1 MVREGPNLA
10 QRAMI
15 LAGIAIAVIVGIV
28 AYRIWNGYGIAFD
41 NAARTQMN
49 AVRLLEASTEA
60 TFQSVE
66 IVLERTA
73 SEVLARDAHQRTVG
87 NLGERFVGIAEP
99 WDFIFGLTSADEH
112 GILRELSRR
121 EEDGHHHA
129 QVAEIDRSHD
139 AIFTVHRDGL
149 VAPGSVYITNPFP
162 GQLSG
167 IWLVA
172 VSKGVRDREG
182 RLVGV
187 AIVTLRLETFARIFS
202 GMVPEAFTGLALFKS
217 DGTML
222 FSMPSNDRVGQG
234 FSKIGMFQRIFAGQA
249 AGTYRLKDDPEEVD
263 RLVAFRAS
271 PRYPFA
277 IAFSVA
283 THTLLIPWHRESAA
297 LVGAALLGVLMI
309 LALTWWLLRQIAA
322 EERAQNTLQDNERR
336 LEDSQRMA
344 AVGHFERDLSSPLTY
359 WSPNMYVLHGVDP
372 ARYPD
377 GRDAL
382 LSVLHPDE
390 LAEVRGRL
398 QENWGKGMQPGTAE
412 YRILRPDGEIR
423 HVRYQ
428 WRVIPGLEAGHLRMF
443 GVAQDVT
450 VIRQAEA
457 ALRTNEQRL
466 QDLLDVSSDFIWET
480 DDKGVLTLFAGQDI
494 ERFVDPIGHHGSE
507 AEAWDAAGGRGD
519 LDAFHA
525 AVAKRESFRNLVVP
539 LRGVQGDVRW
549 VRTSAKPVYAAG
561 GAFLGF
567 RGAGADVTET
577 RRQRQIDEDRRKAE
591 ALGRLASGIAHEIN
605 NLLQPII
612 IYATFGSGDEGATS
626 GQKRYFSRIS
636 RAAET
641 ATQIV
646 RNVLSFARE
655 RPPHRE
661 RVAVAAAIQ
670 ETLDL
675 VGDAMPAGISRVVK
689 PAAEGCAVTIDRSG
703 FGQVLTNLLTN
714 AVEAMPMG
722 GVITIAV
729 DELYLEADRAQALGL
744 SPGPYGRLAVADTGP
759 GIPAEEIG
767 KVFDPFFTTKPQGK
781 GTGLGL
787 SVVAGHAKSWGG
799 VATVDSTST
808 GTVFAVY
815 MPSARPQML
824 AAQ

>member
-15 LAGIAIAVIVGIV
+15 LAGIAIAVIFAIV
-28 AYRIWNGYGIAFD
+28 AYRIWNGYSAAFD
-41 NAARTQMN
+41 NAARSQMN

-66 IVLERTA
+66 ILLDRTA
-73 SEVLARDAHQRTVG
+73 DEVLAREAHRRAPSS
-87 NLGERFVGIAEP
+87 LGERFAGIAEP
-99 WDFIFGLTSADEH
+99 WDFVFGLTYADDH

-121 EEDGHHHA
+121 EEDGHQHA
-129 QVAEIDRSHD
+129 RLAEIDRTQD
-139 AIFTVHRDGL
+139 AIFTAHRDGL
-149 VAPGSVYITNPFP
+149 VAPGAIYISNPFP

-172 VSKGVRDREG
+172 VTKGVRDPNG
-182 RLVGV
+182 RLLGV
-187 AIVTLRLETFARIFS
+187 AVVTLRLETFARLFS
-202 GMVPEAFTGLALFKS
+202 GTVPESFTGLGLFKS

-222 FSMPSNDRVGQG
+222 FSMPNNDRVGRTY
-234 FSKIGMFQRIFAGQA
+234 SKVGMFQKIFAGQS
-249 AGTYRLKDDPEEVD
+249 AGVYRIDNDPAEID
-263 RLVAFRAS
+263 RLVTFRAS
-271 PRYPFA
+271 ARYPLA
-277 IAFSVA
+277 IGFSVPTQA
-283 THTLLIPWHRESAA
+283 LLVQWRRESTA
-297 LVGAALLGVLMI
+297 LVGAALLGVLVI

-322 EERAQNTLQDNERR
+322 EERAQATLQDNERR
-336 LEDSQRMA
+336 LEDSQRIA
-344 AVGHFERDLSSPLTY
+344 AVGHFERDPYSSLTY
-359 WSPNMYVLHGVDP
+359 WSPNMYALHGVDP
-372 ARYPD
+372 AQYAD
-377 GRDAL
+377 GREAL
-382 LSVLHPDE
+382 LSVIHPDE
-390 LAEVRGRL
+390 QPEVRRRL
-398 QENWGKGMQPGTAE
+398 EEPSKKGAQPGTAE
-412 YRILRPDGEIR
+412 YRIVRPDGELR

-428 WRVIPGLEAGHLRMF
+428 WRVIPGLEAGHLRTF

-457 ALRTNEQRL
+457 ALRVNEQRL
-466 QDLLDVSSDFIWET
+466 QDMLDVSSDFIWET
-480 DDKGVLTLFAGQDI
+480 NDKGVLTLFAGQDI
-494 ERFVDPIGHHGSE
+494 DRFVNPIGRHGAE
-507 AEAWDAAGGRGD
+507 AEAPEAAGSKGD

-525 AVAKRESFRNLVVP
+525 AVAKREPFRNLIVP
-539 LRGVQGDVRW
+539 LRGVQGDIRW
-549 VRTSAKPVYAAG
+549 VRTSAKPLYAANG
-561 GAFLGF
+561 TYLGY

-591 ALGRLASGIAHEIN
+591 ALGRLASGMAHEIN

-612 IYATFGSGDEGATS
+612 IYATFGSGDESATP

-636 RAAET
+636 RAAEA

-675 VGDAMPAGISRVVK
+675 VGDAMPTGIARVFK
-689 PAAEGCAVTIDRSG
+689 PCTEDCTVEIDRSG
-703 FGQVLTNLLTN
+703 FAQVLTNLLTN
-714 AVEAMPMG
+714 AAEAMPLG
-722 GVITIAV
+722 GEITIAV
-729 DELYLEADRAQALGL
+729 DEVYLEGDGAQAVGL
-744 SPGPYGRLAVADTGP
+744 PAGAYCRLSVADTGP
-759 GIPAEEIG
+759 GIPAGEIG

-787 SVVAGHAKSWGG
+787 SVVSGHAKSWGG
-799 VATVDSTST
+799 AATVDSTST

-815 MPSARPQML
+815 MPLAHPQML